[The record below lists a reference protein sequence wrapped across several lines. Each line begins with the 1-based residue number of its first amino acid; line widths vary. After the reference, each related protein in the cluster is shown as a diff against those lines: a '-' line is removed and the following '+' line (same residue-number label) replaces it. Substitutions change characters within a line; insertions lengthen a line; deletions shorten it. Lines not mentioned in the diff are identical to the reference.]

1 MNVECLKIN
10 THEKGNIELLINYEF
25 ILDLINED
33 NDGIMKEFIDI
44 IEKKNL
50 KEIVRALD
58 FGKNLDDDTLKLSS
72 SKNSSDIKRKIFN
85 NSEIR
90 ITKQSVFIKK
100 DFNNKNND

>member
-72 SKNSSDIKRKIFN
+72 SKNSSDIKRKNI
-85 NSEIR
+85 
-90 ITKQSVFIKK
+90 
-100 DFNNKNND
+100 